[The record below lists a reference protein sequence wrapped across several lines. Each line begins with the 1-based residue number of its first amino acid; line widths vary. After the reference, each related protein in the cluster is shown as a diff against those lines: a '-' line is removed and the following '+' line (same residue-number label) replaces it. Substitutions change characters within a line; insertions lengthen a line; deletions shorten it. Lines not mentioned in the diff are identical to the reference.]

1 MKAQVLDQP
10 ASIETNPLRLRNVD
24 KPSPAADEI
33 LVRVSVCG
41 VCHTDLHVCEGEL
54 PNPKLPIIP
63 GHEIIGIIEALGSN
77 AHRFKI
83 GDRVGIPWLHST
95 DQTCIYCQHG
105 QENLCDAATF
115 TGYTANGGYAEYVTA
130 REQYVVPIPARFSDV
145 DAAPL
150 LCAGVVGYR
159 SIKLSD
165 LQKGE
170 RLGLYGFGA
179 SASLVIQV
187 ALHWGCEVYAFTRGK
202 DHQQHARDMGAS
214 WAGETSDQPPKKLDR
229 AIIFAPAG
237 EIVPQAIGHLR
248 KGGTLAINA
257 IHMSDIP
264 SMPYRILWHERTVR
278 SIANATRADAE
289 EFLPLAAEIPIH
301 SVTQELPLEEANHAL
316 QMVKNSQLE
325 GAAVLRVSSR

>member
-10 ASIETNPLRLRNVD
+10 ASLDTNPLHLRDVE
-24 KPSPAADEI
+24 KPSPAADEV
-33 LVRVSVCG
+33 LVRVIVCG
-41 VCHTDLHVCEGEL
+41 VCHTDLHVVEGEL

-63 GHEIIGIIEALGSN
+63 GHEIIGVVEVLGSN
-77 AHRFKI
+77 ATRFKI

-95 DQTCIYCQHG
+95 DQTCIYCQHD

-145 DAAPL
+145 EAAPL
-150 LCAGVVGYR
+150 MCAGVVGYR

-202 DHQQHARDMGAS
+202 DHQQAARDMGAS
-214 WAGETSDQPPKKLDR
+214 WAGNTGDQPPKKLDR
-229 AIIFAPAG
+229 GIIFAPAG
-237 EIVPQAIGHLR
+237 EIIPQAIGHLR

-257 IHMSDIP
+257 IHMSD
-264 SMPYRILWHERTVR
+264 
-278 SIANATRADAE
+278 
-289 EFLPLAAEIPIH
+289 
-301 SVTQELPLEEANHAL
+301 
-316 QMVKNSQLE
+316 
-325 GAAVLRVSSR
+325 

>member
-10 ASIETNPLRLRNVD
+10 AKVEDNPLHLRDVE
-24 KPSPAADEI
+24 KPTPAQDEI

-41 VCHTDLHVCEGEL
+41 VCHTDLHVAEGEL
-54 PNPKLPIIP
+54 PGIKLPIIP
-63 GHEIIGIIEALGSN
+63 GHEIVGIVEALGSG
-77 AHRFKI
+77 ATRFKI
-83 GDRVGIPWLHST
+83 GDRVGIPWLHWT
-95 DQTCIYCQHG
+95 DQTCIYCQHD

-130 REQYVVPIPARFSDV
+130 HQDYAVAIPQRFSDV

-150 LCAGVVGYR
+150 LCAGIVGFR
-159 SIKLSD
+159 SIRLSD
-165 LQKGE
+165 LQHGE

-202 DHQQHARDMGAS
+202 DHQQHARDMGAV
-214 WAGETSDQPPKKLDR
+214 WAGNTGDQPPKKLDR
-229 AIIFAPAG
+229 SIIFAPAG
-237 EIVPQAIGHLR
+237 EIVPQAVEHLR

-264 SMPYRILWHERTVR
+264 TMPYRILWGERTIR

-289 EFLPLAAEIPIH
+289 EFMPLAAEIPIR
-301 SVTQELPLEEANHAL
+301 SVTQEFPLEEANHAL
-316 QMVKNSQLE
+316 QLVKHSQIE
-325 GAAVLRVSSR
+325 GAAVLRDASQ